1 MPLPR
6 DDATPP
12 VTKMCL
18 VKGGLR
24 VRIGSTQ
31 PRETTL
37 SRDLRSARGWW
48 PDPREPRGPV
58 DEEDH
63 DGEGPSA
70 EVEDKQ
76 PTSPNMQRQRHQ
88 RVVGRAGKAEQQHR
102 EGEHKGQDE
111 RD

>member
-1 MPLPR
+1 MPWPR

-24 VRIGSTQ
+24 VWIGSTQ

-48 PDPREPRGPV
+48 PDPREPRWPV

-63 DGEGPSA
+63 DGEGPRPV
-70 EVEDKQ
+70 VEAQQHPCHDV
-76 PTSPNMQRQRHQ
+76 QRHRHQ
-88 RVVGRAGKAEQQHR
+88 RVEGLEGTTEQQDRKSTRLNSSH
-102 EGEHKGQDE
+102 
-111 RD
+111 